1 MIGFKLLIG
10 FTGAAANVANAA
22 GLRLQRSSATTGA
35 ASIASDRSYRPQQ
48 ALHLLLTQVIGHIRI
63 MDNATTGAASIA
75 AGGVWKATYIRPRP
89 KKSAASIPA
98 ADHGAGYPGPPPPP
112 VNEPPPPGPG
122 RRWCV
127 KQCGRLAA
135 INKRSGEHYETCC
148 RTCLNGNDGGAGTGH
163 GPTCDEEHGA
173 PHPTRRQQREW
184 RKRNREGQHQ
194 TPDQTVS
201 ADQPPPPPPPG
212 TAAASVAIA
221 GGVWKA
227 TYPRPEAK
235 TCAADPR
242 RPTQRDYQNMR
253 EGSNATTGTA
263 SAYAPVP
270 RPPPFSIGPGRPFS
284 IWPARK

>member
-1 MIGFKLLIG
+1 MD
-10 FTGAAANVANAA
+10 N
-22 GLRLQRSSATTGA
+22 ATTGA
-35 ASIASDRSYRPQQ
+35 ASAADTSYRPQQ
-48 ALHLLLTQVIGHIRI
+48 ALHLLRSKAKPQGPE
-63 MDNATTGAASIA
+63 ATTGAASIA
-75 AGGVWKATYIRPRP
+75 AGGVWKATYPRP
-89 KKSAASIPA
+89 EAKTCAASIPA

-112 VNEPPPPGPG
+112 VNVPLPPG

-163 GPTCDEEHGA
+163 GPTCDEEHGV
-173 PHPTRRQQREW
+173 PHPTRAQQREW
-184 RKRNREGQHQ
+184 RKRNWEGQHQ

-242 RPTQRDYQNMR
+242 RPTQRDCQNMP

-270 RPPPFSIGPGRPFS
+270 RPPPLSIWPGRPFS

>member
-10 FTGAAANVANAA
+10 FTGAAANVANVA

-63 MDNATTGAASIA
+63 MDNATTGAASI
-75 AGGVWKATYIRPRP
+75 
-89 KKSAASIPA
+89 PA

-112 VNEPPPPGPG
+112 VNVPPPPGPG

-135 INKRSGEHYETCC
+135 INKRSGEHYVSCC

-163 GPTCDEEHGA
+163 GPTCDEEHGV
-173 PHPTRRQQREW
+173 PHPTRAQQREW
-184 RKRNREGQHQ
+184 RKRNWEGQHQ

-227 TYPRPEAK
+227 TYPRPETK

-270 RPPPFSIGPGRPFS
+270 RPPPPFSIWPGRPFS
-284 IWPARK
+284 MWPARK